1 MQFLADENFPLD
13 AVNELRATGFD
24 VLSIRELCPGSRD
37 ADVLS
42 LAVKENRFL
51 LTLDKDFGELAF
63 HSGLSATSGVML
75 FRLSGLKPASMVRF
89 ILAAI
94 KSVEKPEGLFVIVE
108 PSRIR
113 LRPLPKIE

>member
-1 MQFLADENFPLD
+1 MRFLADENFPLE
-13 AVNELRATGFD
+13 AVEALRAGLFD
-24 VLSIRELCPGSRD
+24 VSWIREICPGTSD
-37 ADVLS
+37 ANVLS
-42 LAVKENRFL
+42 LAAGENRLL

-63 HSGLSATSGVML
+63 RSGLPAASGVML

-94 KSVEKPEGLFVIVE
+94 KSVENPEGFFVIVE